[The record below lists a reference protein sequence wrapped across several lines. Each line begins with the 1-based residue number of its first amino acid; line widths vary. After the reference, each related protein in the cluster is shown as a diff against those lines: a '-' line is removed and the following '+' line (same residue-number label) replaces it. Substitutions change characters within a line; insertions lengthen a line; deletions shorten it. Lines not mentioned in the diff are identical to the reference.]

1 MSKRNGLDFLLQK
14 DLFLFLSLSV
24 IAFRRSFQTL
34 NLMPMNMKKNI
45 LMIE

>member
-14 DLFLFLSLSV
+14 DLFLSLSV